1 MGEKETKF
9 ISILK
14 SINIYGMPFSIR
26 YKNKS
31 TYVSGIGILLS
42 LISIIMIFTLF
53 LYYFLQLINHTSFTI
68 LSSNDKRKEHS
79 IDLSNIPIMLGLID
93 TKSRLSQINQDFL
106 GVSVWKKNLNPI
118 NNSYGNVTYSR
129 IEIENCNESIYKNKY
144 SEMKKYDLSKYLCIK
159 SNQKIE
165 INGRYGDS
173 INGFNSVNIYFSICI
188 TEECLNKTNNLK
200 DLDNILYGSY
210 FSIHYLSQSIDHYN
224 YKQPL
229 FEKFRSEN
237 FEVTPFAHKK
247 FLYFY
252 SSMSY
257 ISNNG
262 ILFDNKK
269 KYTSF
274 IFDHLHLD
282 FVGRNNSDSMKFY
295 DGKEYS
301 TIIELIF
308 SSSDYPI
315 IYNRTYLKITDI
327 FSNIGGLIDFIFI
340 VCNAITIYFSRK
352 NLIVDISN
360 NLVCNKCIDACTK
373 FHNNSFYNISKFIRK
388 ENFKKN
394 NTVNNTNDII
404 NSEIKK
410 ITSSLNSFKYNLYEN
425 LKHYKKHQLINEE
438 NLHNKINN
446 IKMNSSRNYINNP
459 KLEKFIN
466 SNYNLF
472 HPQKLNISLFDY
484 IIPFFCLKKYKK
496 YDLLCAYT
504 NIMYS
509 YLSLEEILPS
519 IERVGR
525 LYRENKNNELIE
537 KTKINNVFPFKTKE
551 NEISHSIILSKKL
564 ENEITTISK
573 I

>member
-1 MGEKETKF
+1 M
-9 ISILK
+9 
-14 SINIYGMPFSIR
+14 
-26 YKNKS
+26 
-31 TYVSGIGILLS
+31 
-42 LISIIMIFTLF
+42 
-53 LYYFLQLINHTSFTI
+53 
-68 LSSNDKRKEHS
+68 KR
-79 IDLSNIPIMLGLID
+79 
-93 TKSRLSQINQDFL
+93 
-106 GVSVWKKNLNPI
+106 
-118 NNSYGNVTYSR
+118 
-129 IEIENCNESIYKNKY
+129 
-144 SEMKKYDLSKYLCIK
+144 YDLSKYLCIK
-159 SNQKIE
+159 PNQNLKIK
-165 INGRYGDS
+165 GRYGDTINVYNS
-173 INGFNSVNIYFSICI
+173 INIYFSVCI
-188 TEECLNKTNNLK
+188 TEDCLKNNDINELTK
-200 DLDNILYGSY
+200 ILYNS
-210 FSIHYLSQSIDHYN
+210 YLSMNYLYDTINHYN
-224 YKQPL
+224 YSSPFNKI
-229 FEKFRSEN
+229 FRN
-237 FEVTPFAHKK
+237 EVFQISPIVFKK
-247 FLYFY
+247 FIYYF
-252 SSMSY
+252 SSMKY
-257 ISNNG
+257 ISDNG
-262 ILFDNKK
+262 ILFIKEK
-269 KYTSF
+269 KYKSF
-274 IFDHLHLD
+274 TFDHLYLD
-282 FVGRNNSDSMKFY
+282 FVGRNNSDSTTIYDNKKFSKIIQISLSCA
-295 DGKEYS
+295 DYS
-301 TIIELIF
+301 IV
-308 SSSDYPI
+308 
-315 IYNRTYLKITDI
+315 YNRNYLKITEI

-519 IERVGR
+519 IERIGR

>member
-9 ISILK
+9 ISLLK

-31 TYVSGIGILLS
+31 TYVSGIGIFLS

-93 TKSRLSQINQDFL
+93 KKSRLSEINQDLL
-106 GVSVWKKNLNPI
+106 GVSVWKKNLSPI
-118 NNSYGNVTYSR
+118 NKSYGNVTYTR
-129 IEIENCNESIYKNKY
+129 IEVENCNESIYKNKY
-144 SEMKKYDLSKYLCIK
+144 PEMKKYDLSKYICIK
-159 SNQKIE
+159 SNQKIK

-173 INGFNSVNIYFSICI
+173 INGFDSVNIHFSICI

-247 FLYFY
+247 FIYFY
-252 SSMSY
+252 SSMTY

-282 FVGRNNSDSMKFY
+282 FVGRNNSDSMEYY

-308 SSSDYPI
+308 SSADYPI
-315 IYNRTYLKITDI
+315 VYNRNYLKITEI

-352 NLIVDISN
+352 SLIADISN
-360 NLVCNKCIDACTK
+360 NLVFNGDNKNENERKISKFVIFNDSSKINFGNTSNKELIYSENRKFNINVNDIKHIPNNEQIINNKKQVITK
-373 FHNNSFYNISKFIRK
+373 HDLLNNNNSFYIKYL
-388 ENFKKN
+388 KN
-394 NTVNNTNDII
+394 
-404 NSEIKK
+404 S
-410 ITSSLNSFKYNLYEN
+410 N
-425 LKHYKKHQLINEE
+425 LK
-438 NLHNKINN
+438 NLH
-446 IKMNSSRNYINNP
+446 S
-459 KLEKFIN
+459 
-466 SNYNLF
+466 
-472 HPQKLNISLFDY
+472 QKLKISFLDY
-484 IIPFFCLKKYKK
+484 FLPYFILKKYKN
-496 YDLLCAYT
+496 YELLCVYH
-504 NIMYS
+504 NIMHS
-509 YLSLEEILPS
+509 YLSLEQLLPS
-519 IERVGR
+519 IERCRKLFQSGNPF
-525 LYRENKNNELIE
+525 L
-537 KTKINNVFPFKTKE
+537 TKINE
-551 NEISHSIILSKKL
+551 NNIFSFRKINLEKNNFFSIISTNPNHL
-564 ENEITTISK
+564 N
-573 I
+573 